1 MLTSVRKCV
10 LCASQTGPEVRAGG
24 THRPAQHPDF
34 AFSQFPSFRLLSMAL
49 VLNSQLV
56 AISVCATCIRDP
68 VNHCELTT

>member
-34 AFSQFPSFRLLSMAL
+34 AFSEFLGVSGCSQWLL
-49 VLNSQLV
+49 LNGCSPFDLH
-56 AISVCATCIRDP
+56 P
-68 VNHCELTT
+68 

>member
-34 AFSQFPSFRLLSMAL
+34 AFSEFPSFRLLSMAL
-49 VLNSQLV
+49 AQHGCSPNSV
-56 AISVCATCIRDP
+56 
-68 VNHCELTT
+68 